1 MNVHVLN
8 FFRFLY
14 VDRNSLNKMI
24 HLYLFQPIL
33 LNNTIKA
40 TSEVLYFN
48 RATKV
53 GSLALTKLLY
63 VYLDKKNG
71 FKVRFDSQDK
81 AADGKLS
88 LEEQVL
94 HLHNFV

>member
-1 MNVHVLN
+1 MIKIQVH
-8 FFRFLY
+8 
-14 VDRNSLNKMI
+14 KI
-24 HLYLFQPIL
+24 HSFYLFQPIL
-33 LNNTIKA
+33 LNNTVKA
-40 TSEVLYFN
+40 ESEVLYFN

-88 LEEQVL
+88 KEEQVL
-94 HLHNFV
+94 HLNNYV